1 MPDLGP
7 AFAGL
12 LELFGPIIG
21 AALKA
26 LLRTVFGMVLLG
38 VCVTAGTVWL
48 AAEGS
53 WLRGAIA
60 AGLSLI
66 ALAIVTGMLA
76 MKNAIG
82 RGLLLGLEKLSLGK
96 RVLTLLFD
104 RVGVTDDSTHAERA
118 GAAGRLVETLPLRE
132 AEAKVTS
139 AVNGLLAEG
148 AGRGGVR
155 GWLMNK
161 LLTSILTRVQAV
173 TLARFRSDANAA
185 SGLDLRLIRDELSG
199 LIDAKLAG
207 TVASKLSA
215 LNLVIAGLYVVLSL
229 GIAAALPHLIKA

>member
-38 VCVTAGTVWL
+38 VCVTAGTIWI
-48 AAEGS
+48 AADGS
-53 WLRGAIA
+53 WVRGAIA
-60 AGLSLI
+60 AVFSLI

-76 MKNAIG
+76 VKNAVG

-96 RVLTLLFD
+96 RVLTLIFN
-104 RVGVTDDSTHAERA
+104 RIGVTDDSAHADRA
-118 GAAGRLVETLPLRE
+118 GTAGRLAETLPLRE
-132 AEAKVTS
+132 AEEKVTS
-139 AVNGLLAEG
+139 AVNGILAEG
-148 AGRGGVR
+148 AGKGGVR
-155 GWLMNK
+155 GWLMSK
-161 LLTSILTRVQAV
+161 LLNSLLTRVQAL

-185 SGLDLRLIRDELSG
+185 SGIDLRMVRDELSG
-199 LIDAKLAG
+199 LIDAKLAS
-207 TVASKLSA
+207 TVASKLNL
-215 LNLVIAGLYVVLSL
+215 LNLLIAGVYVVLSL
-229 GIAAALPHLIKA
+229 GVAVLLPHVVQP

>member
-38 VCVTAGTVWL
+38 ACVTVGTIWL
-48 AAEGS
+48 AADGS
-53 WLRGAIA
+53 WLRGVIA

-76 MKNAIG
+76 VKNAVG
-82 RGLLLGLEKLSLGK
+82 RGLLLGLQKLSLGR
-96 RVLTLLFD
+96 RVLTVLFN
-104 RVGVTDDSTHAERA
+104 RIGVTDESEHADRA
-118 GAAGRLVETLPLRE
+118 GTAGRLAEKLPLRE
-132 AEAKVTS
+132 AEQKLAN
-139 AVNGLLAEG
+139 AANGMLAEG
-148 AGRGGVR
+148 AAQSGLR
-155 GWLMNK
+155 GWMMRK
-161 LLTSILTRVQAV
+161 LLNTILVRVQAL
-173 TLARFRSDANAA
+173 TLARFRSDTNAA
-185 SGLDLRLIRDELSG
+185 SGIDLRLVRDELSG

-207 TVASKLSA
+207 TVASKLNL
-215 LNLVIAGLYVVLSL
+215 LNLVIAGVYVVFSIT
-229 GIAAALPHLIKA
+229 IAMVLPYLIKS